1 MWEPDVFAQT
11 NNKLTPVRAW
21 TLTSDLLNRLQN
33 NGPQRVGPF
42 FSLCFQKRKKKWT
55 ISESYYFQ
63 SQQKP
68 RHSNSLEQSKQK
80 KFSSVAQSD
89 QQSLNKGKYYIK
101 LFSDSCADLFVELV
115 KKYHREYILT
125 SVLMSAD
132 RLQCIIM

>member
-1 MWEPDVFAQT
+1 MWAH
-11 NNKLTPVRAW
+11 
-21 TLTSDLLNRLQN
+21 
-33 NGPQRVGPF
+33 F
-42 FSLCFQKRKKKWT
+42 FLFVSKRGKKKRT

-89 QQSLNKGKYYIK
+89 QQSLNKGKKYIK

-115 KKYHREYILT
+115 KKYHRKYILT

-132 RLQCIIM
+132 RLQCIIT